1 MMALVAGGP
10 HVMEGRRALE
20 KSHIAD
26 SNRERH
32 SFERSPT
39 LYDVGSS
46 GNECHHRIEFVRE
59 TVLSELILCLKQ
71 NHKSCDFFFRSRL
84 DEPMNLKKVEGTRN
98 YRRKYRIMD
107 VLKVEPRSQNEVMIA
122 V

>member
-1 MMALVAGGP
+1 MTWGP
-10 HVMEGRRALE
+10 PAASAIIGLSLFE
-20 KSHIAD
+20 KP
-26 SNRERH
+26 
-32 SFERSPT
+32 F
-39 LYDVGSS
+39 
-46 GNECHHRIEFVRE
+46 
-59 TVLSELILCLKQ
+59 SELILCLKQ
-71 NHKSCDFFFRSRL
+71 NHKSCEFFRSRL